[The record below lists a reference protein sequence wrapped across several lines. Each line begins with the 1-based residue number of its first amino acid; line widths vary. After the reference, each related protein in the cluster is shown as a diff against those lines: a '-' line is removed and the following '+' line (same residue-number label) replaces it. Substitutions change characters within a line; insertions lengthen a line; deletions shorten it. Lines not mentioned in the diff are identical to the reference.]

1 MAAHRR
7 TTATPAG
14 GLVLVARP
22 AHRRELARQFLA
34 SLSAGVLVTIALVS
48 AGLL

>member
-7 TTATPAG
+7 STATPPH

-22 AHRRELARQFLA
+22 ARRREVARQFLT
-34 SLSAGVLVTIALVS
+34 SLSSGVLVTIALVS